1 MSAPTVP
8 VSTQVKMLTGNEACA
23 EAAIA
28 AGMRFYAGYPITP
41 STEIAEIL
49 AKRLPDVG
57 GAFIQMEDEIA
68 SMGAIV
74 GGSLAGKKSM
84 TATSG
89 PGFSLMQ
96 ENLGYASMAEVPCV
110 VANVMRVGPSTGL
123 PTMPSQGDM
132 MQARWGSHGDRA
144 VIALTPGTVAEVYE
158 LTIRA
163 FNLSE
168 RYRTP
173 VILLFDEA
181 LGHVSEKVR
190 IPSANEIEIYERK
203 KPDVPPEQ
211 YLPFENTPND
221 VPPWAN
227 FGEGYRYHVTGL
239 AHDPA
244 GFPTNDPAVV
254 DDLIRRLHRKIEA
267 RRDDLVEV
275 ENYRMDDAEY
285 ACVAFGSAARSCKE
299 AIALAR
305 EQGIKVGLIRP
316 RTVWPFPDKEIRA
329 YQDQIKHWL
338 VVEMNMGQ
346 MAHEVEWSIG
356 DRERV
361 FHMTNADG
369 ELVRPFHIR
378 EAIRRVARA

>member
-1 MSAPTVP
+1 
-8 VSTQVKMLTGNEACA
+8 
-23 EAAIA
+23 
-28 AGMRFYAGYPITP
+28 
-41 STEIAEIL
+41 
-49 AKRLPDVG
+49 
-57 GAFIQMEDEIA
+57 
-68 SMGAIV
+68 
-74 GGSLAGKKSM
+74 
-84 TATSG
+84 
-89 PGFSLMQ
+89 
-96 ENLGYASMAEVPCV
+96 
-110 VANVMRVGPSTGL
+110 
-123 PTMPSQGDM
+123 
-132 MQARWGSHGDRA
+132 
-144 VIALTPGTVAEVYE
+144 
-158 LTIRA
+158 
-163 FNLSE
+163 
-168 RYRTP
+168 RTP
-173 VILLFDEA
+173 VVLLFDEA

-190 IPSANEIEIYERK
+190 IPAASEIEVYERK
-203 KPDVPPEQ
+203 KPEVPPEE
-211 YLPFENTPND
+211 YLPFENTPSD

-254 DDLIRRLHRKIEA
+254 DVLIRRLHRKIEA
-267 RRDDLVEV
+267 KRDDLVEV
-275 ENYRMDDAEY
+275 ENYQMEDAEY

-329 YQDQIKHWL
+329 YKDQIKHWL